1 MKELDILKTTHTTTG
16 CAGVAPPPDATRVT
30 KWEHIFHPDVLHR
43 FFYGTQRGERV
54 SVEINGFQN
63 QDGSVRGRWIHVD
76 GRVLDRQELDGA
88 AARALARALIAA
100 ADELDGLEAQR

>member
-1 MKELDILKTTHTTTG
+1 MLSITRATTTTTG
-16 CAGVAPPPDATRVT
+16 YADVAPPPDATMVT
-30 KWEHIFHPDVLHR
+30 KWGYIFDPDVLHR

-63 QDGSVRGRWIHVD
+63 RDGSVRGRWIHVD

-88 AARALARALIAA
+88 AARELARALIAA

>member
-1 MKELDILKTTHTTTG
+1 MLPHRLT
-16 CAGVAPPPDATRVT
+16 PPGSPSGG
-30 KWEHIFHPDVLHR
+30 HIFDTDVLHR

-63 QDGSVRGRWIHVD
+63 RDGSVRGRWTHVD
-76 GRVLDRQELDGA
+76 GRALDRQELDAA
-88 AARALARALIAA
+88 AARELARMLISA